1 MAALKDANIIAN
13 TDLTSTTVGS
23 GSSTTGWK
31 AVTSLTT
38 VPKTSFNINAGK
50 TEADLSDFMNKLLE
64 IEERL
69 NSWSC
74 GEIEVEDDTP
84 SAGYATLKYYSDE
97 ATPTLYK
104 TIVVVKATGAR
115 SQAT

>member
-1 MAALKDANIIAN
+1 MAALKPAALYSFDDSSSPPGEESSYVESDYTYVPGDNFN
-13 TDLTSTTVGS
+13 YSGFFSEVELT
-23 GSSTTGWK
+23 
-31 AVTSLTT
+31 
-38 VPKTSFNINAGK
+38 
-50 TEADLSDFMNKLLE
+50 DFMNKLLE

-69 NSWSC
+69 NSWSG

-84 SAGYATLKYYSDE
+84 SAGYVTLKYYTDD

-104 TIVVVKATGAR
+104 TVVVNKTTGAR

>member
-1 MAALKDANIIAN
+1 MAALKDSIYN
-13 TDLTSTTVGS
+13 TYDDHATPIPTTLEGDYTYVPWYTFTWEGNYTEVDLT
-23 GSSTTGWK
+23 
-31 AVTSLTT
+31 
-38 VPKTSFNINAGK
+38 
-50 TEADLSDFMNKLLE
+50 EFMDKLLE

-84 SAGYATLKYYSDE
+84 SAGYVTLKYYTDE

-104 TIVVVKATGAR
+104 TIVVNKTTGAR

>member
-1 MAALKDANIIAN
+1 MAALADGVITAVEDSTGVPGTTSGYKNGTYTMGDWIEFDYAGYF
-13 TDLTSTTVGS
+13 TEVDLT
-23 GSSTTGWK
+23 
-31 AVTSLTT
+31 
-38 VPKTSFNINAGK
+38 
-50 TEADLSDFMNKLLE
+50 EFMDKLLE

-84 SAGYATLKYYSDE
+84 SAGYVTLKYYTDE

-104 TIVVVKATGAR
+104 TIVVNKTTGAR

>member
-1 MAALKDANIIAN
+1 MAALKDSVYNSYDDHATPNPSSSGW
-13 TDLTSTTVGS
+13 TDGEYTFVPFYTFEYPGFFSEVDLT
-23 GSSTTGWK
+23 
-31 AVTSLTT
+31 
-38 VPKTSFNINAGK
+38 
-50 TEADLSDFMNKLLE
+50 EFMDKLLE

-74 GEIEVEDDTP
+74 GEIGVEDDTP
-84 SAGYATLKYYSDE
+84 SAGYVTLKYYTDE

-104 TIVVVKATGAR
+104 TIVVNKTTGAR